1 MLAPTALLPGESYA
15 TVEDIRDVR
24 DLATMPVEVPQ
35 WRHADGTPF
44 KLLVRAPSFREA
56 MAIEAAARTPEGTDD
71 DAAFILETCLV
82 VIVEPRF
89 TRPQLDVLRE
99 KNPEALDAIA
109 ETGWRLC
116 RLSAHAV
123 EAEVRSLA
131 GVAAA
136 ASPRRNRRRA
146 AAAQADEPAG

>member
-24 DLATMPVEVPQ
+24 DLATMPAEVPQ
-35 WRHADGTPF
+35 WQRADGTPF
-44 KLLVRAPSFREA
+44 KLLLRAPSFREA
-56 MAIEAAARTPEGTDD
+56 MAIEAAARTAEGEHD

-89 TRPQLDVLRE
+89 TRPQLDILRE

-123 EAEVRSLA
+123 EAEVRGLA
-131 GVAAA
+131 GVVAP
-136 ASPRRNRRRA
+136 PRRTRRRGA
-146 AAAQADEPAG
+146 KVTADAPAG

>member
-1 MLAPTALLPGESYA
+1 MLAPTALLPGERYA

-24 DLATMPVEVPQ
+24 DLASMPVEVPQ
-35 WRHADGTPF
+35 WRRADGTPF

-82 VIVEPRF
+82 VIAEPRF
-89 TRPQLDVLRE
+89 TRAQLEILRD

-109 ETGWRLC
+109 ETAWRLC

-123 EAEVRSLA
+123 EAEVRGLA
-131 GVAAA
+131 GVVAPPRRTRRRVAPAAA
-136 ASPRRNRRRA
+136 DEA
-146 AAAQADEPAG
+146 AG